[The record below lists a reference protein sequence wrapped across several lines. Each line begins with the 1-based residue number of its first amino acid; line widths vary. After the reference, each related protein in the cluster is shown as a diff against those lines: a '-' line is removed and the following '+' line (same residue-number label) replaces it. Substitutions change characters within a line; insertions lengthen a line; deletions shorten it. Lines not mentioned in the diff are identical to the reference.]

1 MDAHDTEGTD
11 GHFELTQG
19 AADHLRGLR
28 DRASV
33 LQAIDLYAWRRFEKR
48 VERWRLAG
56 CKREERADGGS
67 YKRTRPD
74 AATFYLENKR
84 TKPND
89 VPFYLENMDRDPC
102 DVSDEFMDTISGD
115 QLGLGG
121 VPFAGDLEQ
130 WRASFG
136 FHQWPEGWAGP
147 KLTQACLFRMTP
159 HEKIFADA
167 TSTKL
172 KVGAQVEYSLKAQIL
187 MHMHGQYKSTGGRGS
202 RHRVADP
209 NVPEHDVWTNVIPY
223 PMGYVSPFTNA
234 PWPPNT
240 VAEALMPLISEA
252 YRAGL
257 MTAAGGFPD
266 IVATAAPLPSQAVQR
281 AAVAA
286 AFGPEAHLA
295 ALQQVAQAA
304 ATPQVT
310 TPSGLTV
317 DVDVP
322 TEDPIPQLDNWE
334 ERSRQMVRAPSA
346 DVAEAFRTEIVVPV
360 STTNPRNT
368 LDMYRVGGGFGN
380 AEIGILST
388 EEFQSLGGISD
399 GGLLYRTDNLWRAR
413 GLDYRHFMRQRV
425 PSRAVGDARALVQ
438 YPAERA
444 VSLDALV
451 VTHNS
456 RHYHLGREDGT
467 RRLLPHLGQN
477 EAYWAARPGLN
488 DDSRRRLEIGL
499 GQAPLTN
506 FDVFLRDLIERPR
519 FIQDMRKQALD
530 SATFGTHRRSIET
543 LFPKFV
549 SRIGTTH
556 ELLLPK
562 MQLMNTLVTIVT
574 KARPGGRWTG
584 DRDVDHVDPEAK
596 QGWVVL
602 PYSPE
607 NGITLPAYDV
617 FVRHI
622 IKYRGPS
629 REYQE
634 PVFSN
639 GRQESGATNAQYRE
653 SVVLGH
659 VNTKLFEGTLNH
671 LNRTEYEQGY
681 PAHLVYHW
689 RSLWMTFVFFWRA
702 SGEDGGPYRMMGRA
716 AINPNNGNGLTQYRP
731 HEPFQEGTPV
741 SERSDRRWF
750 DVWGNPRRLS
760 AERNDEFAGVPLPS
774 QYGMEAAI
782 AQGSDAARAIAMNAQ
797 APDGLRYSMGERL
810 FNDATRFATLMHPED
825 AYRIENPTGA
835 FIPPTEVRVSARA
848 LSALFLQEQLRRPH
862 TQRVD
867 SDGYML
873 PVWPSAA
880 DHYEGQC
887 GPLLAALHRPRPDH
901 ASRSQFENSSNPA
914 KWEPVSY
921 SDPWFVEDPVRPAVP
936 GSLGANREHVYKSG
950 VLLQLAQATDHRRH
964 ATQCLEK
971 LADDERTRQ
980 RELEER
986 MDGERRRPPRPVD
999 PEAERLGALADRVQA
1014 ASERADRDYATEDE
1028 EDYMEEDA
1036 PQQPPPNQI
1045 VQRDGGGGP
1054 PTLNLRYAYLGDPRD
1069 PDAPG
1074 HGGQPPSSDS
1084 SGDEDNSESEGSD
1097 AEEHARPFEARSARD
1112 RRSALGV

>member
-19 AADHLRGLR
+19 LADHFTGFR
-28 DRASV
+28 DRARV
-33 LQAIDLYAWRRFEKR
+33 LQDIDLYAWRRFAKR
-48 VERWRLAG
+48 AEMKRLAN
-56 CKREERADGGS
+56 CEPSEERADGGGG
-67 YKRTRPD
+67 KRTRL
-74 AATFYLENKR
+74 AGATFH
-84 TKPND
+84 
-89 VPFYLENMDRDPC
+89 LENMDLDPC
-102 DVSDEFMDTISGD
+102 KVSDEYMDAISGD

-121 VPFAGDLEQ
+121 LPFEGDMEQ

-136 FHQWPEGWAGP
+136 FHRWPEGWAGAN
-147 KLTQACLFRMTP
+147 LTQACLFRMTP
-159 HEKIFADA
+159 HEKIFADE
-167 TSTKL
+167 TSAKI
-172 KVGAQVEYSLKAQIL
+172 KVGAQVEYGLKAQIL
-187 MHMHGQYKSTGGRGS
+187 MHMHSQYKSTGGRGS

-209 NVPEHDVWTNVIPY
+209 NVPEHDVWTRVIPY

-234 PWPPNT
+234 PWPQNT
-240 VAEALMPLISEA
+240 VTEALMPLISEA

-266 IVATAAPLPSQAVQR
+266 IMATAAPLPRLAVQQ
-281 AAVAA
+281 AA
-286 AFGPEAHLA
+286 ALGAAAHIT
-295 ALQQVAQAA
+295 ALREIAQQA

-310 TPSGLTV
+310 TPSGETINV
-317 DVDVP
+317 VATP
-322 TEDPIPQLDNWE
+322 TEDPIPQIDNWE
-334 ERSRQMVRAPSA
+334 ERSREMARAPNDDLA
-346 DVAEAFRTEIVVPV
+346 WAFRTDIVVAV
-360 STTNPRNT
+360 SEQNPR
-368 LDMYRVGGGFGN
+368 LSFDMYRLGSMLFN

-388 EEFQSLGGISD
+388 QEFRCLGGISD
-399 GGLLYRTDNLWRAR
+399 GGLLHRTDNLWRAR

-425 PSRAVGDARALVQ
+425 PSRAVGDARALLQ

-456 RHYHLGREDGT
+456 RHYHLVREDGT
-467 RRLLPHLGQN
+467 RRLSPHLGQN
-477 EAYWAARPGLN
+477 EAYWTVRPMIN

-506 FDVFLRDLIERPR
+506 FDMFLRNLIERPR
-519 FIQDMRKQALD
+519 YIQETRERALGNRLSYLHGVNID
-530 SATFGTHRRSIET
+530 AW
-543 LFPKFV
+543 FPKFV

-574 KARPGGRWTG
+574 KARPGGGWTG
-584 DRDVDHVDPEAK
+584 DRDMDHVDAEAK

-629 REYQE
+629 REYEE

-639 GRQESGATNAQYRE
+639 GLQESGATNAQYRE
-653 SVVLGH
+653 SAVLGH
-659 VNTKLFEGTLNH
+659 VNNKLFGGTLTRD
-671 LNRTEYEQGY
+671 NRREYEQGY
-681 PAHLVYHW
+681 PASQFSYW
-689 RSLWMTFVFFWRA
+689 RSIWMTFVSFWRA

-716 AINPNNGNGLTQYRP
+716 AINPRNGNGLTQYRP
-731 HEPFQEGTPV
+731 HEPFQEDTPV
-741 SERSDRRWF
+741 SERSDRRWS

-760 AERNDEFAGVPLPS
+760 AERKTEFAGAPLPS
-774 QYGMEAAI
+774 HYGMETAI
-782 AQGSDAARAIAMNAQ
+782 AEGTDTARAIASNAQ

-867 SDGYML
+867 SDGYMR

-887 GPLLAALHRPRPDH
+887 GPLLAALHRPRPDQ
-901 ASRSQFENSSNPA
+901 AFQSQFENYSNPA
-914 KWEPVSY
+914 RWEPVSY
-921 SDPWFVEDPVRPAVP
+921 TDPWFVEDPGRLADRNVPA
-936 GSLGANREHVYKSG
+936 SLGANREHVYKSG
-950 VLLQLAQATDHRRH
+950 VLLQLAQANDYRHH

-971 LADDERTRQ
+971 LADDAERQLQEVR
-980 RELEER
+980 ER

-999 PEAERLGALADRVQA
+999 PEAERLGAVADRVQA

-1028 EDYMEEDA
+1028 DDMMM
-1036 PQQPPPNQI
+1036 
-1045 VQRDGGGGP
+1045 
-1054 PTLNLRYAYLGDPRD
+1054 DPRD
-1069 PDAPG
+1069 PAHPG
-1074 HGGQPPSSDS
+1074 HGRPPSSDS
-1084 SGDEDNSESEGSD
+1084 SGDEDNSESEDSD
-1097 AEEHARPFEARSARD
+1097 AVEHERPFEARAAGG
-1112 RRSALGV
+1112 RR